1 MRRGLNPFQLLLTIF
16 LGFLL
21 VFSPILTSYAQ
32 TTETSD
38 IPADSEAEY
47 EEGESYDPEI
57 YTQEYLDS
65 VSGKEL
71 LQPSM
76 DFLTFYN
83 QSDVIEL
90 SPQDVNAIRDNRVD
104 VRVINYL
111 TYLASPKELGGAGL
125 SRIKAQRILKNYDT
139 DGRGK
144 YDRESLDA
152 IEEDVGIVSAHH
164 SGQAVDISEV
174 GKITCK
180 LVERRHLGGNKT
192 RFQRAKPIKVAW
204 QSRDGIAR
212 NPTPRGPSLTEI
224 AGTLGTDGIMQMLNE
239 SGEMD
244 FLAEFGKGLRLEDV
258 LLYVGANILLK
269 EFGGGSITSDPLADP
284 LIRSI
289 GASYLH
295 KIIPGLPE
303 GFSIADN
310 DQDTRIAI
318 ARANIEMLLGV
329 PPGTLRGSGWQQILE
344 SAGKRTIENAAGLP
358 TLFLDT
364 HSLEDMNKIETVRG
378 VFSALE
384 KKDAAF
390 GVITGTIDKI
400 QRNDTEGLIWA
411 GVNVLADAF
420 RLTDQQRQALESA
433 TRARTTPPITLEN
446 APIDRS
452 VPIASL
458 AKLFAEDK
466 ARQQAALTEL
476 RDYGYNFLREAAV
489 KGIPGQ
495 YRAIGNGVVRDLLA
509 GKEITLGY
517 LKDNIAA
524 SVIAEQTGLDFS
536 SARDLTRGKFNSKS
550 IGVLTNFIN
559 KELELDPQN
568 QLSAQDVQ
576 AVVRGDGLSVLQKVG
591 GAQADNIIGWNIG
604 TGYQVI
610 KGEKKLEIALQEV
623 FGNSITS
630 LLGLDRGTTIP
641 LTGDLQGNYGQ
652 AIVEQRLGLPTGYLK
667 DRPSAGSFSGND
679 LERYFGSD
687 YEEWEYTDLILGVP
701 IGTTEQFVNGAI
713 DTKSLIKK
721 AGGENLIN
729 IGVDQIWN
737 YFDLDETLRIKT
749 QEAQFLLDTIRN
761 WENAPLE
768 DRAKA
773 LNFSVTLV
781 GRFLDRQANFTR
793 DTFLAFALGDTQT
806 GTKLLIAEGIKQLAG
821 ALGLKLDGFDE
832 DALKTLANQITR
844 AFSGDLND
852 FEKRS
857 LITKLA
863 KATGIPIEYVNDIEN
878 FIDGDYRQAL
888 EHWSSAMWSEFANKY
903 LPEEGKLS
911 YEELRSALNFADS
924 DAINAAAVA
933 LFNEQTG
940 SNMEVNEFMQLSES
954 TRKLYQD
961 SARKELT
968 QTARDNTKYKISDA
982 FLRQAGI
989 LVPVDF
995 SRVMFSGSDKERAA
1009 MLTSAVFAYLDP
1021 ELAALVPGY
1030 QIGMLEKL
1038 YKGELTSREADGIVG
1053 AFISRLDI
1061 GLGPFT
1067 SDFVKT
1073 FYQFVRNSNRD
1084 NFFTASE
1091 YQGMWN
1097 YLDSW
1102 FSNTLGIQELPS
1114 GFVKSIY
1121 YASQNGFDFNKGL
1134 VIDGRVVVPS
1144 LTDLGRDF
1152 VIGKVTQWAD
1162 KALGLPAGSVYQLY
1176 QAVNGIIT
1184 ASRALT
1190 AAHAAAQGINVTVQ
1204 ALTGLTGTGDA
1215 LVNSARTSLAK
1226 AQANLTVLAITIAL
1240 NACEAC
1246 QAFFAS
1252 IDQAIQAPPGFTNA
1266 AVAGAIAMAAGLGP
1280 AGLIIAA
1287 GIYLFGTYRVD
1298 YLCPIPPPDRF
1309 ANAQFDPDYDK
1320 LEYNY
1325 GDYYNDP
1332 NKPIKDTPAE
1342 GENPFDW
1349 DDGVPFKDGN
1359 DPKLWMAWSR
1369 YFTGKL
1375 LEATMDYGASQQGAN
1390 KPVQVITF
1398 RQANAE
1404 YFYPRSLEVFGPGE
1418 ANNPRVGLGFTQR
1431 STKTTDWVHTA
1442 FGGFF

>member
-1 MRRGLNPFQLLLTIF
+1 MKNLGKLLAICAFSVYFAFQ
-16 LGFLL
+16 
-21 VFSPILTSYAQ
+21 PILGISSTLAQDEVAIDTSPSPED
-32 TTETSD
+32 TLPLGINSE
-38 IPADSEAEY
+38 ADSIFDLNWILSS
-47 EEGESYDPEI
+47 EGKI
-57 YTQEYLDS
+57 Q
-65 VSGKEL
+65 
-71 LQPSM
+71 
-76 DFLTFYN
+76 
-83 QSDVIEL
+83 L
-90 SPQDVNAIRDNRVD
+90 SPQDRNAIDEGRVD
-104 VRVINYL
+104 VRVTDYL
-111 TYLASPKELGGAGL
+111 IYLVKPKEMGGAGL
-125 SRIKAQRILKNYDT
+125 PYIKAQRILKNYDT

-144 YDRESLDA
+144 YDRETLDA
-152 IEEDVGIVSAHH
+152 IEEDSGIVSAHNT
-164 SGQAVDISEV
+164 GQAVDVSEV

-180 LVERRHLGGNKT
+180 LVERRHVGGSKT
-192 RFQRAKPIKVAW
+192 RFQSAKPIKVAW

-258 LLYVGANILLK
+258 LLYVGANILMK
-269 EFGGGSITSDPLADP
+269 ELGGGSITSDPLADS

-289 GASYLH
+289 GASYLS

-303 GFSIADN
+303 GMPIADN
-310 DQDTRIAI
+310 GQDVRVAI
-318 ARANIEMLLGV
+318 ARAHIETLLGV
-329 PPGTLRGSGWQQILE
+329 PAGTLRGNGWRQILE
-344 SAGKRTIENAAGLP
+344 SAGKRTIENATGLP

-364 HSLEDMNKIETVRG
+364 HTLDDMNKLDTVKG
-378 VFSALE
+378 VLSALE
-384 KKDAAF
+384 KKDPAF

-400 QRNDTEGLIWA
+400 QKNDTEGLVWA

-420 RLTDQQRQALESA
+420 RLTDQQRQALETA
-433 TRARTTPPITLEN
+433 TRARTNPQLNLDSVPV
-446 APIDRS
+446 DRS
-452 VPIASL
+452 IPIASL
-458 AKLFAEDK
+458 AKLFTEDQDK
-466 ARQQAALTEL
+466 QNAALLEL
-476 RDYGYNFLREAAV
+476 RDYGYGFLKEAAV
-489 KGIPGQ
+489 KGIPARYQ
-495 YRAIGNGVVRDLLA
+495 NMGNKVLGDVLD

-524 SVIAEQTGLDFS
+524 SIIAEQTGLDFS
-536 SARDLTRGKFNSKS
+536 SARDLTRGKFSSKS

-559 KELELDPQN
+559 KELELDRDN

-576 AVVRGDGLSVLQKVG
+576 AVIKGDSLSVLQKVG
-591 GAQADNIIGWNIG
+591 GAQADKVIGWNIG

-641 LTGDLQGNYGQ
+641 LSGDLQANYGQ
-652 AIVEQRLGLPTGYLK
+652 AIVEQRLGLPAGYLK
-667 DRPSAGSFSGND
+667 DHGDAGSIPGND
-679 LERYFGSD
+679 LENYFGSD

-701 IGTTEQFVNGAI
+701 IGTTEQFVQGSI
-713 DTKSLIKK
+713 DSKGLIKK

-729 IGVDQIWN
+729 VGVDQIWS
-737 YFDLDETLRIKT
+737 YFDLDESLRIKT
-749 QEAQFLLDTIRN
+749 EEAQFLLDTIRN
-761 WENAPLE
+761 WETAGLE
-768 DRAKA
+768 NKSKA

-781 GRFLDRQANFTR
+781 GRFLDRQANFAK
-793 DTFLAFALGDTQT
+793 DTFLAFALGDTQE
-806 GTKLLIAEGIKQLAG
+806 GTKRLIAEGIRQLSG

-832 DALKTLANQITR
+832 DALKTLADQITR
-844 AFSGDLND
+844 AFNGGLSDL
-852 FEKRS
+852 EKRG
-857 LITKLA
+857 LILKLA
-863 KATGIPIEYVNDIEN
+863 KATGIPKEYIADIEN

-903 LPEEGKLS
+903 LPDGGKLS
-911 YEELRSALNFADS
+911 YEELRSALDFTDN

-940 SNMEVNEFMQLSES
+940 SNMEVNEFSQLSES

-961 SARKELT
+961 NARKELT
-968 QTARDNTKYKISDA
+968 QDARDNTKYKISDA

-989 LVPVDF
+989 TVPRDF

-1009 MLTSAVFAYLDP
+1009 MLTGAVFAYLDP
-1021 ELAALVPGY
+1021 ELAGLVPGY
-1030 QIGMLEKL
+1030 ETGMLERL
-1038 YKGELTSREADGIVG
+1038 YKGELSAREVDGIIG
-1053 AFISRLDI
+1053 AFITKLDI
-1061 GLGPFT
+1061 GVGPFT
-1067 SDFVKT
+1067 SDFVRT
-1073 FYQFVRNSNRD
+1073 FYQFVKNSNRD
-1084 NFFTASE
+1084 NFFSGTE

-1102 FSNTLGIQELPS
+1102 FSNTLGLQELPN
-1114 GFVKSIY
+1114 GFIKSIY
-1121 YASQNGFDFNKGL
+1121 YASQHGFDFNKSL
-1134 VIDGRVVVPS
+1134 TIDGRVIVPS
-1144 LTDLGRDF
+1144 LNDLGRDF
-1152 VIGKVTQWAD
+1152 VIGKATQWAD
-1162 KALGLPAGSVYQLY
+1162 KALGLPTGSVYQLY
-1176 QAVNGIIT
+1176 QAINGIVS

-1190 AAHAAAQGINVTVQ
+1190 AAHAAAQGINVTLE

-1215 LVNSARTSLAK
+1215 LVGSARAGLAK

-1287 GIYLFGTYRVD
+1287 AIYLFGTYRVD

-1309 ANAQFDPDYDK
+1309 ANTQFDPDYDK
-1320 LEYNY
+1320 LEYTY
-1325 GDYYNDP
+1325 GDYYSDP
-1332 NKPIKDTPAE
+1332 NKPVKDVPAE

-1349 DDGVPFKDGN
+1349 DDGLPFKDGN

-1369 YFTGKL
+1369 YFTGRL
-1375 LEATMDYGASQQGAN
+1375 LEATMDYGAAQDNVN
-1390 KPVQVITF
+1390 KPLQVITY

-1404 YFYPRSLEVFGPGE
+1404 FFFSRAAEVFGPE
-1418 ANNPRVGLGFTQR
+1418 EKDNDRVGFGFTQR
-1431 STKTTDWVHTA
+1431 STKTTDWVHTS
-1442 FGGFF
+1442 FGGLF